1 MPAARTTSL
10 RGLLA
15 RTLLGLLGLGAV
27 GSASAA
33 DYGQPLPGLSEAELR
48 RFDQGDRLFATRFAA
63 TGGFAGLGPTYIAR
77 ACADCHVRDGRARP
91 PDHDHPGLGPLTIWL
106 QSRDGLPLPHY
117 GRELSTAALPG
128 IPSEAEAR
136 LHWSEQAVPAA
147 GGMRL
152 RWPELRIRA
161 PQFGPLPQGHRRSL
175 RMATAIIGL
184 GLLAGV
190 PEAELRAGADPA
202 DADAD
207 GISGR
212 VQIIDGRVGRFGWK
226 AGEASLAGQIRSAA
240 WHDLGLRSAA
250 RPAPNCPP
258 AQAACLRAAAGEATV
273 ELRAEWI
280 EWLAF
285 YLATHAVPAP
295 RSPPGAGPGAAL
307 FRAIGCADC
316 HRPLTGTSGHH
327 PIAALDQ
334 QPVWAYTDLL
344 LHDLGPELADGF
356 VEGIASG
363 SEWRTAPLWGLNA
376 LPRVNGHRRLLHDG
390 RADGVVEAIG
400 WHGGEA
406 AASRR
411 AFFALDAAQRRQLL
425 DYVEGR

>member
-1 MPAARTTSL
+1 MPAASRAL
-10 RGLLA
+10 RRGRVAVAGLLA
-15 RTLLGLLGLGAV
+15 TIGGVAPAV
-27 GSASAA
+27 E
-33 DYGQPLPGLSEAELR
+33 DYSQPLPGLSAAELR

-63 TGGFAGLGPTYIAR
+63 DGRYAGLGPTYIAR

-106 QSRDGLPLPHY
+106 QGSDGQPLAAY

-128 IPSEAEAR
+128 VPAEGRAR
-136 LHWSEQAVPAA
+136 LDWQARTPSLAEVP
-147 GGMRL
+147 ML
-152 RWPELRIRA
+152 RWPRVRIDDL
-161 PQFGPLPQGHRRSL
+161 QFGPLPEGHRRSL
-175 RMATAIIGL
+175 RMATAIVGL

-190 PEAELRAGADPA
+190 PEAELRAAADPA
-202 DADAD
+202 DADGD

-212 VQIIDGRVGRFGWK
+212 VQRIESRLGRFGWK
-226 AGEASLAGQIRSAA
+226 AGEATLEGQILSAA
-240 WHDLGLRSAA
+240 WHDMGLRSAA

-258 AQAACLRAAAGEATV
+258 PQAACRQAAGTQAAT
-273 ELRAEWI
+273 EWRAEWI
-280 EWLAF
+280 GTMAF
-285 YLATHAVPAP
+285 YLAMHAVPAP
-295 RSPPGAGPGAAL
+295 RSPPGVGPGAAL
-307 FRAIGCADC
+307 FREIGCADC
-316 HRPLTGTSGHH
+316 HRPRTGTTGPHA
-327 PIAALDQ
+327 IAALDR

-356 VEGIASG
+356 VEGEAGG

-411 AFFALDAAQRRQLL
+411 AFFALDAGQQGQLL
-425 DYVEGR
+425 EYVEGR